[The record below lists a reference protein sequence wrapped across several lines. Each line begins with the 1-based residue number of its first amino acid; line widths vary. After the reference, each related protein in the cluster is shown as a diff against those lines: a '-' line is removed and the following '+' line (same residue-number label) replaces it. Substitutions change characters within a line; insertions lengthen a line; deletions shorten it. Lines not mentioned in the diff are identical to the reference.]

1 MTKKFS
7 EAELKKLW
15 KPETT
20 MTKFGGGQVTI
31 IGGSSLFHG
40 APLFALRTCSRL
52 VDMTY
57 FSTPNNDKDTAD
69 ELKSSLGAFI
79 WVPRV
84 DLDKYVAK
92 SDANLIGCGMMRYS
106 KEGGGKHWWQVDE
119 GKMTKELTEGLL
131 RRHFEKKWVIDGG
144 SLQVMDP
151 LLIPKGAVL
160 TPNTKEFE
168 MLFGESVDMSNLEE
182 TEKKVATKASE
193 FDCVIALKGPTTIVS
208 DGNDT
213 YLVDGG
219 SPGLSKGGTG
229 DVVAGLTVALLSKN
243 DAMLS
248 AAAANFLVKRAG
260 EELEKKRGVMFNA
273 DDVAEMVPMMWKRY
287 VG

>member
-1 MTKKFS
+1 
-7 EAELKKLW
+7 
-15 KPETT
+15 

-40 APLFALRTCSRL
+40 APLFALRTSSRL

-69 ELKSSLGAFI
+69 QLKASLGAFI

-84 DLDKYVAK
+84 DLDRYVAK
-92 SDANLIGCGMMRYS
+92 SDANLIGPGMMRYS
-106 KEGGGKHWWQVDE
+106 KEGGGRHWWQEDE

-131 RRHFEKKWVIDGG
+131 RRHFGKKWVIDGG
-144 SLQVMDP
+144 SLQVMNP
-151 LLIPKGAVL
+151 LLIPRGAVL
-160 TPNTKEFE
+160 TPNPKEFE
-168 MLFGESVDMSNLEE
+168 MLFGEPIDINNLKE
-182 TEKKVATKASE
+182 TGKIVANYANE
-193 FDCVIALKGPTTIVS
+193 FSCVIAVKGPTTVVS
-208 DGNDT
+208 DGLDT
-213 YLVDGG
+213 WLVDGG

-229 DVVAGLTVALLSKN
+229 DVVAGLTVAMLSKN

-248 AAAANFLVKRAG
+248 AAAANFLVKKAG

-273 DDVAEMVPMMWKRY
+273 DDVAEMVPMMWKKY
-287 VG
+287 I